1 MPVALP
7 PKYLEGLTLQI
18 SAPCYKWEINGQE
31 RISYM
36 LSIEHA
42 NRQGS
47 GSWSLGWLTAQHPVV
62 QKHTVFTISEAA
74 QLNLDSDQPG
84 RLPA

>member
-1 MPVALP
+1 MHACSTP
-7 PKYLEGLTLQI
+7 PKYLEGLTLQT
-18 SAPCYKWEINGQE
+18 SAPCLEQEINGQE

-62 QKHTVFTISEAA
+62 QKHTVFTIPEAA
-74 QLNLDSDQPG
+74 
-84 RLPA
+84 